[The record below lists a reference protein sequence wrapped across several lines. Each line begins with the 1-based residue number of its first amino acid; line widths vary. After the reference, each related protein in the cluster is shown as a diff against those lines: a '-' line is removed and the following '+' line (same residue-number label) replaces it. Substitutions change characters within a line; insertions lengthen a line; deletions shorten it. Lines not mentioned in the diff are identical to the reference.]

1 MNTKLEKL
9 ENNVVKFEITVEAKK
24 FSEAV
29 QKAYKKNSNK
39 FNVPGFRKG
48 KAPLSIIKK
57 YYGEGVFYE
66 DAVNFCCDDTYP
78 VAIEENDIKPVDY
91 PEINI
96 VEVGEGKD
104 FVYTATVTVTPE
116 VELGDYKG
124 LEVEKVQYPVTDEDI
139 QNELKSMQQKN
150 ARIET
155 KEEDGTVENT
165 NVAVIDFAGF
175 VDGTPFEGGEGT
187 DYSLEIGSGTFID
200 NFEEQLIGLK
210 KGETKDVEVTFPEEY
225 GKEELNGK
233 KATFNVTIKE
243 IKIKEL
249 PAIDD
254 EFAKEVS
261 EFDTLE
267 ELRNDLKG
275 KFQEN
280 NSAREKSEFEDAVI
294 AIVCDNAK
302 VDIPEVMVKN
312 EVDQMIKELETRL
325 SYQGLDLKSYYEFT
339 NSSEE
344 KVKDY
349 MKETAE
355 KRVKTKLVLEEIVK
369 VEKVE
374 VTEEELLSKATELAK
389 QYSNKDV
396 EKMAKLLLGAQK
408 GILEHDAKNE
418 KVIDLLV
425 SSSKAIDK

>member
-9 ENNVVKFEITVEAKK
+9 ENNVVKFEITVEAEK
-24 FSEAV
+24 FNEAV
-29 QKAYKKNSNK
+29 QKAYKKNVKK

-48 KAPLSIIKK
+48 KAPLSIIKQ

-66 DAVNFCCDDTYP
+66 DAINFCCDDTYP
-78 VAIEENDIKPVDY
+78 VALEENNIKPVDY
-91 PEINI
+91 PEIDVVDI
-96 VEVGEGKD
+96 GDGKD
-104 FVYTATVTVTPE
+104 FVYTAKVTVTPE
-116 VELGDYKG
+116 VELGEYKD
-124 LEVEKVQYPVTDEDI
+124 LEVKKVKYPVTEEDI
-139 QNELKSMQQKN
+139 ENELKSIQQKN

-155 KEEDGTVENT
+155 KEEGAVENT
-165 NVAVIDFAGF
+165 NIAVIDFKGF
-175 VDGTPFEGGEGT
+175 VDGTPFEGGEGK
-187 DYSLEIGSGTFID
+187 DYSLEIGSGSFID

-254 EFAKEVS
+254 EFAKDVS

-267 ELRNDLKG
+267 ELRNDTKA
-275 KFQEN
+275 KFEEN
-280 NSAREKSEFEDAVI
+280 NAAREKAEYEDAVI
-294 AIVCDNAK
+294 SAVCDNSK
-302 VDIPEVMVKN
+302 VDVPEVMVKN
-312 EVDQMIKELETRL
+312 EVDQMLKELETRL

-344 KVKDY
+344 KVRDY

-355 KRVKTKLVLEEIVK
+355 KRVKTRLVLEEIVK
-369 VEKVE
+369 AEKVE
-374 VTEEELLSKATELAK
+374 ATEEELLNKATELAK
-389 QYSNKDV
+389 QYSNKDI
-396 EKMAKLLLGAQK
+396 EKMAKLLLDAQK
-408 GILEHDAKNE
+408 ATIENDVKNE

-425 SSSKAIDK
+425 ASSKAID

>member
-155 KEEDGTVENT
+155 KEDDGTVENT
-165 NVAVIDFAGF
+165 NVAVIDFTGF

-267 ELRNDLKG
+267 ELRNDLKA

-294 AIVCDNAK
+294 AAVCDNAK

-344 KVKDY
+344 KVRDY

-374 VTEEELLSKATELAK
+374 VTEEELLNKATELAK
-389 QYSNKDV
+389 QYSDKDV

>member
-9 ENNVVKFEITVEAKK
+9 ENNVVKFEITVEAEK
-24 FSEAV
+24 FNEAV
-29 QKAYKKNSNK
+29 QKAYKKNSKK

-48 KAPLSIIKK
+48 KAPLSIIKQ

-66 DAVNFCCDDTYP
+66 DAINFCCDDTYP
-78 VAIEENDIKPVDY
+78 VALEENNIKPVDY
-91 PEINI
+91 PEIDVVDI
-96 VEVGEGKD
+96 GDGKD
-104 FVYTATVTVTPE
+104 FVYTAKVTVTPE
-116 VELGDYKG
+116 VELGAYKD
-124 LEVEKVQYPVTDEDI
+124 LEVKKVKYPVTEEDI
-139 QNELKSMQQKN
+139 ENELKSIQQKN

-155 KEEDGTVENT
+155 KEEGAVENT
-165 NVAVIDFAGF
+165 NIAVIDFKGF
-175 VDGTPFEGGEGT
+175 VDGTPFEGGEGK
-187 DYSLEIGSGTFID
+187 DYSLEIGSGSFID

-254 EFAKEVS
+254 EFAKDVS

-267 ELRNDLKG
+267 ELRNDTKA
-275 KFQEN
+275 KFEEN
-280 NSAREKSEFEDAVI
+280 NAAREKAEYEDAVI
-294 AIVCDNAK
+294 SAVCDNSK
-302 VDIPEVMVKN
+302 VDVPEVMVKN
-312 EVDQMIKELETRL
+312 EVDQMLKELETRL

-344 KVKDY
+344 KVRDY

-355 KRVKTKLVLEEIVK
+355 KRVKTRLVLEEIVK
-369 VEKVE
+369 AEKVE
-374 VTEEELLSKATELAK
+374 ATEEELLNKATELAK
-389 QYSNKDV
+389 QYSNKDI
-396 EKMAKLLLGAQK
+396 EKMAKLLLDAQK
-408 GILEHDAKNE
+408 ATIENDVKNE

-425 SSSKAIDK
+425 ASSKAID

>member
-9 ENNVVKFEITVEAKK
+9 ENNVVKFEITVEAEK
-24 FSEAV
+24 FNEAV
-29 QKAYKKNSNK
+29 QKAYKKNSKK

-48 KAPLSIIKK
+48 KAPLSIIKQ

-66 DAVNFCCDDTYP
+66 DAINFCCDDTYP
-78 VAIEENDIKPVDY
+78 VALEENNIKPVDY
-91 PEINI
+91 PEIDVVDI
-96 VEVGEGKD
+96 GDGKD
-104 FVYTATVTVTPE
+104 FVYTAKVTVTPE
-116 VELGDYKG
+116 VELGEYKD
-124 LEVEKVQYPVTDEDI
+124 LEVKKVKYPVTEEDI
-139 QNELKSMQQKN
+139 ENELKSIQQKN

-155 KEEDGTVENT
+155 KEEGAVENT
-165 NVAVIDFAGF
+165 NIAVIDFKGF
-175 VDGTPFEGGEGT
+175 VDGTPFEGGEGK
-187 DYSLEIGSGTFID
+187 DYSLEIGSGSFID

-267 ELRNDLKG
+267 ELRNDTKV
-275 KFQEN
+275 KYEEN
-280 NSAREKSEFEDAVI
+280 NAAREKAEYEDAVI
-294 AIVCDNAK
+294 SAVCDNSK
-302 VDIPEVMVKN
+302 VDVPEVMVKN
-312 EVDQMIKELETRL
+312 EVDQMLKELETRL

-344 KVKDY
+344 KVRDY

-355 KRVKTKLVLEEIVK
+355 KRVKTRLVLEEIVK
-369 VEKVE
+369 AEKVE
-374 VTEEELLSKATELAK
+374 ATEEELLNKATELAK
-389 QYSNKDV
+389 QYSNKDI
-396 EKMAKLLLGAQK
+396 EKMAKLLLDAQK
-408 GILEHDAKNE
+408 ATIENDVKNE

-425 SSSKAIDK
+425 SSSKAID

>member
-9 ENNVVKFEITVEAKK
+9 ENNVVKFEITVEAEK
-24 FSEAV
+24 FNEAV
-29 QKAYKKNSNK
+29 QKAYKKNSKK

-48 KAPLSIIKK
+48 KAPLSIIKQ

-66 DAVNFCCDDTYP
+66 DAINFCCDDTYP
-78 VAIEENDIKPVDY
+78 VALEENNIKPVDY
-91 PEINI
+91 PEIDVVDI
-96 VEVGEGKD
+96 GDGKD
-104 FVYTATVTVTPE
+104 FVYTAKVTVTPE
-116 VELGDYKG
+116 VELGEYKD
-124 LEVEKVQYPVTDEDI
+124 LEVKKVKYPVTEEDI
-139 QNELKSMQQKN
+139 ENELKSIQQKN

-155 KEEDGTVENT
+155 KEEGAVENT
-165 NVAVIDFAGF
+165 NIAVIDFKGF
-175 VDGTPFEGGEGT
+175 VDGTPFEGGEGK
-187 DYSLEIGSGTFID
+187 DYSLEIGSGSFID

-267 ELRNDLKG
+267 ELRNDTKV
-275 KFQEN
+275 KFEEN
-280 NSAREKSEFEDAVI
+280 NAAREKAEYEDAVI
-294 AIVCDNAK
+294 SAVCDNSK
-302 VDIPEVMVKN
+302 VDVPEVMVKN
-312 EVDQMIKELETRL
+312 EVDQMLKELETRL

-344 KVKDY
+344 KVRDY

-355 KRVKTKLVLEEIVK
+355 KRVKTRLVLEEIVK
-369 VEKVE
+369 AEKVE
-374 VTEEELLSKATELAK
+374 ATEEELLNKATELAK
-389 QYSNKDV
+389 QYSNKDI
-396 EKMAKLLLGAQK
+396 EKMAKLLLDAQK
-408 GILEHDAKNE
+408 ATIENDVKNE

-425 SSSKAIDK
+425 SSSKAID